1 MILFLLI
8 TNIILIGIV
17 IWSIKKNQANS
28 NNLISGKEKDRMIDT
43 LKDKFMVEMKTEVND
58 NTLKMFEK
66 LNDLEKKINT
76 DFYNFNESVQGKLDN
91 NINTFRNNIES
102 KLENNINKLSETVAQ
117 GTVKTSETFNKL
129 NERLIQID
137 ASQENIMSLSSNILS
152 LQDILNNTKKR
163 GVLGETLLYQVL
175 HGVYGDNDTLYST
188 QYRLKSGLIPDSIL
202 FAPKPLG
209 NICID
214 AKFPLENFKKL
225 HDENLENSL
234 KEKAKREF
242 ITNVKKHIDD
252 IANKYIV
259 DGETSEQAI
268 MFIPSESVFAE
279 LYNEFYE
286 KIIEHAYKKKVWI
299 ASPTTLIALL
309 GLLQGVTRDIK
320 VKENADIILKELKGL
335 SIEFE
340 RFNTRWNELSKN
352 IDKLTSTSKDLGITT
367 NKIIK
372 KFSSINDYQDN

>member
-1 MILFLLI
+1 
-8 TNIILIGIV
+8 
-17 IWSIKKNQANS
+17 
-28 NNLISGKEKDRMIDT
+28 
-43 LKDKFMVEMKTEVND
+43 
-58 NTLKMFEK
+58 
-66 LNDLEKKINT
+66 
-76 DFYNFNESVQGKLDN
+76 
-91 NINTFRNNIES
+91 
-102 KLENNINKLSETVAQ
+102 
-117 GTVKTSETFNKL
+117 
-129 NERLIQID
+129 
-137 ASQENIMSLSSNILS
+137 MSLSSNILS